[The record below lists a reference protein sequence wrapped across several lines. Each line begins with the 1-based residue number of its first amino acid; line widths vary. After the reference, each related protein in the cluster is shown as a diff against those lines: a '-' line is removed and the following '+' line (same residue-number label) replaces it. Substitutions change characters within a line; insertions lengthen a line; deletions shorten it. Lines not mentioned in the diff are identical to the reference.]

1 MSEEKKPDQNLN
13 PKPEEKPQSKIES
26 KPFINYNDFLKM
38 DIKIGLVVKAE
49 SIPKSRALLKLS
61 VDLGEPSG
69 PRQILAGMAKYYT
82 PEQMVNKK
90 VVVLANLE
98 PRKMMGLD
106 SNGMILAADLNDIPY
121 LLTLAD
127 EVRNQVPQGT
137 PIH

>member
-1 MSEEKKPDQNLN
+1 MSEEKKPEQNLN
-13 PKPEEKPQSKIES
+13 PKPEEKHETKPES
-26 KPFINYNDFLKM
+26 KPLINYNDFLKL

-61 VDLGEPSG
+61 VDLGEVN
-69 PRQILAGMAKYYT
+69 PRQILAGMAKNFT

-106 SNGMILAADLNDIPY
+106 SNGMILAADLDDKPF
-121 LLTLAD
+121 LLTLTD
-127 EVRNQVPQGT
+127 DVKDQVPPGT